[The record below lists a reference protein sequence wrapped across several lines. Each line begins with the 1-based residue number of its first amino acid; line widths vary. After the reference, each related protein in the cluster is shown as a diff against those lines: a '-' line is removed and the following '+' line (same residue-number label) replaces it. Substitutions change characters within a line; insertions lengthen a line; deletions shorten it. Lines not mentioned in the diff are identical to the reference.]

1 MMQLNPCL
9 AEIKLVYSFYLN
21 HYNNYYN
28 DLDEV
33 NQSLGNRKIASG
45 YIELNVTDNNEHDMT
60 VNISSYH
67 FTEAPNIVCSP
78 IGSGYTDSMYVKVY
92 YKDKT
97 KFQVQYI
104 STKSSSSFRGFDWIA
119 IGK

>member
-1 MMQLNPCL
+1 MYRLIINLYPL
-9 AEIKLVYSFYLN
+9 
-21 HYNNYYN
+21 
-28 DLDEV
+28 

-78 IGSGYTDSMYVKVY
+78 IGPGYTDSMYVKVY